1 MKASLFVVMGIAL
14 FLGGCVTVGPSG
26 SFRPDG
32 LPKQEYYV
40 GGGFMIDYR
49 ATENGTAIV
58 VEEKSGKLVSTK
70 TLTPAQPTFSFDTD
84 PMDEDV
90 IERLKTIGID
100 PIDMKFNL
108 YFVPDEQSTEDK
120 D

>member
-14 FLGGCVTVGPSG
+14 FLGGCAAIGPSG

-58 VEEKSGKLVSTK
+58 VEEKSGKLV
-70 TLTPAQPTFSFDTD
+70 
-84 PMDEDV
+84 
-90 IERLKTIGID
+90 
-100 PIDMKFNL
+100 
-108 YFVPDEQSTEDK
+108 
-120 D
+120 